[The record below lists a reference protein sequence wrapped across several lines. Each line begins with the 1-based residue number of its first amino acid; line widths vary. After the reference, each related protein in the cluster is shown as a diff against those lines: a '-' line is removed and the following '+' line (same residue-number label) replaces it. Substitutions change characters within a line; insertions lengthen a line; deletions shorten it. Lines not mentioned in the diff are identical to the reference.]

1 MSRYTDSE
9 YFIQEDSGKN
19 LVRELINFKIRVH
32 KLMSPNLR
40 EQLFSELDIAVD
52 TALTGALNFELLENY
67 DKMNGLYAQFAM
79 EIDEERN
86 KRGKEQP

>member
-9 YFIQEDSGKN
+9 YFMQEDSGKN

-32 KLMSPNLR
+32 NLMSPNLR